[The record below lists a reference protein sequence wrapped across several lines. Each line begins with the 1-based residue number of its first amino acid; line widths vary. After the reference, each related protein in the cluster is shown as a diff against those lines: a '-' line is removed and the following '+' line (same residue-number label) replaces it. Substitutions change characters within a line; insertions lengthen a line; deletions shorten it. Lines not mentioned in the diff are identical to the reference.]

1 MSLPLGLQNEKSD
14 KTRQIIEILHIKIE
28 LIFLRLSYGS
38 KVYPTKSNVPVLV
51 S

>member
-14 KTRQIIEILHIKIE
+14 KTRQIIEILHIKKIE

-38 KVYPTKSNVPVLV
+38 KFIQRRAMYPSW
-51 S
+51 